1 MLAFYK
7 KEVAYK
13 EYKNRNKRWDWIK

>member
-7 KEVAYK
+7 KE
-13 EYKNRNKRWDWIK
+13 NKF